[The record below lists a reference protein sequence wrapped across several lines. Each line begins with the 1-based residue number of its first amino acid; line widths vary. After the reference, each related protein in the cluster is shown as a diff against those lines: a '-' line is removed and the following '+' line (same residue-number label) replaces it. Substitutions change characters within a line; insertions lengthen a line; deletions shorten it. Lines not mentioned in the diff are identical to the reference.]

1 MDKLKVQ
8 MQAARRAKEN
18 QAQRKARNKPVSAP
32 TDSEKD
38 VVLFRTDPLGRAW
51 PVKAPSQPQE
61 PRGGRRKPKA
71 VRHTLT
77 HTALKCYYSELKPL
91 KMHCLK

>member
-1 MDKLKVQ
+1 MEKLKVQ

-18 QAQRKARNKPVSAP
+18 RAQRKAQNKPVSAP

-71 VRHTLT
+71 VRRTSHTQL
-77 HTALKCYYSELKPL
+77 
-91 KMHCLK
+91 